1 MAGALTPA
9 RKEHYE
15 MVTRNLQVQPATVKP
30 EFPTTPQDV
39 DELAERFVIALKRAA
54 DAAHWLYQANPSGP
68 TGHYVSRLKFQLC
81 KMQEDAQ
88 EKLL

>member
-1 MAGALTPA
+1 MTNRMIP
-9 RKEHYE
+9 
-15 MVTRNLQVQPATVKP
+15 MPTNPVKP
-30 EFPTTPQDV
+30 EFPTTPRDV

-54 DAAHWLYQANPSGP
+54 DAAHWLYRANPSGP
-68 TGHYVSRLKFQLC
+68 TGDYVSRLKFQLC